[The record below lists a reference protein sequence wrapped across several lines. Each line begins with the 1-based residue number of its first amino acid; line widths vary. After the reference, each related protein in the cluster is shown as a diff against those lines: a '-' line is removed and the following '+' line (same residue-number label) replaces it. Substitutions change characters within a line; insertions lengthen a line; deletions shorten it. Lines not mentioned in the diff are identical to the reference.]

1 MSEQEDR
8 LSLIARAGKRLRTSP
23 GEPLAGLPVADRADP
38 ILKPGSSLDILQRSP
53 GAPDAPVHP
62 DPKTDA
68 RTAPASQGPVPVRLN
83 FSRLRREGMLT
94 PDNMRSNLGFEY
106 NAMKR
111 KLLGNQNTAH
121 QQGRISNLVMITSP
135 KPADGKTFTTVNL
148 AISLAA
154 QRDTRILLV
163 DADVVRRKLTSV
175 FEPTDGMGLV
185 DLLRGTC
192 SDMGAITHS
201 CTDLPNLEVMFAGR
215 QDEHVTELV
224 GSRRMAE
231 ICEEMSRRYSD
242 GVVLIDTPPVLASPE
257 TVSLAGFMHQIV
269 MVVASGQ
276 TTRSQLQASLENVAI
291 CPNIS
296 LLLNKAPEW
305 ARIEGDSYYYYSYY
319 DQARSDGNRRAD
331 SVARQ

>member
-8 LSLIARAGKRLRTSP
+8 LGLIARAGKRLRTPTGEAPAGSP
-23 GEPLAGLPVADRADP
+23 GADP
-38 ILKPGSSLDILQRSP
+38 ILNPAPGLDRSVRSAEVLTGTVQPDSKPGD
-53 GAPDAPVHP
+53 
-62 DPKTDA
+62 
-68 RTAPASQGPVPVRLN
+68 RTAPVLQGAVPVRLN

-121 QQGRISNLVMITSP
+121 QQGRINNLVMITSP
-135 KPADGKTFTTVNL
+135 KPADGKTFSAVNL

-154 QRDTRILLV
+154 QRDTRILVV
-163 DADVVRRKLTSV
+163 DGDVVRRKLTAM
-175 FEPTDGMGLV
+175 FEPSDGVGLI

-192 SDMGAITHS
+192 SDIGAIIHS
-201 CTDLPNLEVMFAGR
+201 CADLPNLDVVFAGAR
-215 QDEHVTELV
+215 DEHVAELV

-231 ICEEMSRRYSD
+231 ICEDISRRYAD
-242 GVVLIDTPPVLASPE
+242 GIVLIDTPPVLASPE

-296 LLLNKAPEW
+296 FLLNKAPEW

-319 DQARSDGNRRAD
+319 DQARSDGDRRAD
-331 SVARQ
+331 SALRQ